1 MRQQPGPFRKERVVK
16 PILYQM
22 LEGAAEWLFAVVIV
36 LAVFL
41 AAIRMAS

>member
-1 MRQQPGPFRKERVVK
+1 MK